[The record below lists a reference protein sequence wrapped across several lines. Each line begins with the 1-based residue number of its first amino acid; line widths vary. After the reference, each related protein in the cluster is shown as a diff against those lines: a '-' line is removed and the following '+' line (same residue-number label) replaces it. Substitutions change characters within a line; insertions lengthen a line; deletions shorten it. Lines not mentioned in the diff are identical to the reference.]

1 LTGLLV
7 NRRPDPRRPRED
19 PDMTTAPTT
28 STTTTT
34 TTTTQQMDPRPIYDG
49 ATAWVLGLLTTV
61 RDDQHHLATPCD
73 AFDVR
78 TLSSHLIG
86 TVGRVIAIAETG
98 DAESVPPV
106 APEHDADTF
115 ARLAERAQ
123 LAWGDDTLLDRPVKA
138 PWGQAPGRI
147 ALWGYANE
155 ALVHGWD
162 LAVATGQ
169 PSEADPALV
178 APVAAMVGAFIP
190 AHIRVPGVPFAPVV
204 EPRPDAAPTER
215 LANWSGRSVE
225 GWL

>member
-1 LTGLLV
+1 
-7 NRRPDPRRPRED
+7 
-19 PDMTTAPTT
+19 MTTTP
-28 STTTTT
+28 TTTTKSS
-34 TTTTQQMDPRPIYDG
+34 TTQLMDPRPIYDG
-49 ATAWVLGLLTTV
+49 ATAWVLGLLTAV

-98 DAESVPPV
+98 DAESVPPM
-106 APEHDADTF
+106 APEHGAHTF
-115 ARLAERAQ
+115 ARLAERAER
-123 LAWGDDTLLDRPVKA
+123 AWADDALLDRLVRA

-169 PSEADPALV
+169 PSEADPVLV
-178 APVAAMVGAFIP
+178 EPVAAMVGQFIP
-190 AHIRVPGVPFAPVV
+190 AHIRVPGVPFAAVV
-204 EPRPDAAPTER
+204 EPRPEAGPTER
-215 LANWSGRSVE
+215 LANWSGRSAQR
-225 GWL
+225 WL